1 VPPRLGEIL
10 VQEGAC
16 APGAVREALQNQV
29 IFGGR
34 LGTNLLELGAVREE
48 ALAAALGRRFGVP
61 ALYGDIRLDPHAVA
75 LLKPEVA
82 DRCDAVPYL
91 LADRKLAVL
100 VVDPSNLAILDEVAF
115 VSGRAVHPIVVPEAR
130 LWALLRSAYGVER
143 QLRGLDVDFARLREA
158 SSSRG
163 APAAPAAVAADLMGE
178 EDFDAIYAKTAPY
191 ALAPAP
197 PEPAAGGSAAPP
209 PPAEPRPPAAP
220 PAPPAAAAP
229 PAPAPPRA
237 PAAAPPPRAAPPP
250 APVARAAPPA
260 PPPAPPED
268 DVVELTDLLE
278 PEPPPLPVPAS
289 TQELLAA
296 LYGRA
301 AHAPPPTLARRPPPA
316 PPRPEPEPSPLSF
329 DEAVRFLEGVQDRG
343 AIAHTVLR
351 YARSKFRRALLVTVN
366 RGVAHGWAGFGERL
380 GGQEIGRVRIPLGA
394 PGILDTVVRTR
405 AHLLGP
411 IPKTEANVRLL
422 KQLGGGVPA
431 NAFVVPILALG
442 RVVNLF
448 YVDGGKGQSVD
459 AAAIGEL
466 LILATRIAKSYD
478 ALLSRVR

>member
-1 VPPRLGEIL
+1 MGYTAPVPPRLGEIL

-16 APGAVREALQNQV
+16 APGAVREALQNQI

-34 LGTNLLELGAVREE
+34 LGTNLLELGAIREE
-48 ALAAALGRRFGVP
+48 ALAAALGKRFGVP
-61 ALYGDIRLDPHAVA
+61 SLFGDIRPDPHAIT

-82 DRCDAVPYL
+82 DRCDAIPYL
-91 LADRKLAVL
+91 LADRKLAIL
-100 VVDPSNLAILDEVAF
+100 VVDPANLSVLDDVAF
-115 VSGRAVHPIVVPEAR
+115 SSGRAVHPIVVPEAR
-130 LWALLRSAYGVER
+130 LWALLRSAYGIER

-158 SSSRG
+158 SSGASSQA
-163 APAAPAAVAADLMGE
+163 APAAPATDLMAE

-191 ALAPAP
+191 ALGP
-197 PEPAAGGSAAPP
+197 PEPP
-209 PPAEPRPPAAP
+209 PPATAA
-220 PAPPAAAAP
+220 AAAAP
-229 PAPAPPRA
+229 P
-237 PAAAPPPRAAPPP
+237 
-250 APVARAAPPA
+250 PVARASPPVSPSGAAPPQA
-260 PPPAPPED
+260 PPPGPPGD

-278 PEPPPLPVPAS
+278 PEPPPPLAVPPS
-289 TQELLAA
+289 TRDLLAS
-296 LYGRA
+296 LYARA
-301 AHAPPPTLARRPPPA
+301 AHAPPPALAPRPA
-316 PPRPEPEPSPLSF
+316 PNPARPEAAPSPLSF

-351 YARSKFRRALLVTVN
+351 YARSKFRRALLLTVN
-366 RGVAHGWAGFGERL
+366 RGVVHGWAGLGERL
-380 GGQEIGRVRIPLGA
+380 GTQDIRRVRIPLGA

-422 KQLGGGVPA
+422 KQLGGGVPT

-442 RVVNLF
+442 RVVNVF
-448 YVDGGKGQSVD
+448 YVDGGRGQAVD

-478 ALLSRVR
+478 ALLARVR